1 MAYSDAQNARLQN
14 DIDNVLPKFFLQSD
28 ALSVCTKLANL
39 FLKDFP
45 SDTDLL
51 SACNGLKYVGQQMD
65 TGEIAADSPTDAHSF
80 IEGIYER
87 GGDGYTQFLRAY
99 AAAYRRW
106 DTLNYE
112 GTDLWGA
119 LTNPK
124 TVADAIKSTFKD
136 IGDTVGGLGLNLA
149 DVLKWAVVG
158 LIAVLAIL
166 IVMRAGAKA

>member
-1 MAYSDAQNARLQN
+1 M
-14 DIDNVLPKFFLQSD
+14 QSD

-51 SACNGLKYVGQQMD
+51 SACNGLKYVGEQMD
-65 TGEIAADSPTDAHSF
+65 RGDIESDPPSAAHSF

-119 LTNPK
+119 LTNPSK
-124 TVADAIKSTFKD
+124 VADAIKSTFKD
-136 IGDTVGGLGLNLA
+136 IKDTAGDLGLNLT
-149 DVLKWAVVG
+149 DVIKWAVVG
-158 LIAVLAIL
+158 LIAVLAIML
-166 IVMRAGAKA
+166 VMRAGAKA